1 MKEKQIGNMIEL
13 SPADPVGWIHCIGS
27 DTYVKRLLVTAD
39 AVSDYEEVTQKPAYT
54 KAEYDARVN
63 DLIRQRYS
71 ESEEFA
77 ILRQRD
83 IKPTEYSAYYAHCEE
98 CKELAKVEF
107 TKESQTKQEQSELN
121 DEKDFE

>member
-1 MKEKQIGNMIEL
+1 MKEKQIGNLIEL
-13 SPADPVGWIHCIGS
+13 SPADPDGWIHRIGS
-27 DTYVKRLLVTAD
+27 DTYVKRILVTVD
-39 AVSDYEEVTQKPAYT
+39 AVPDYEEVTQKPAYT

-83 IKPTEYSAYYAHCEE
+83 IKPAEYSAYYAHCEE
-98 CKELAKVEF
+98 CKELARVEL

>member
-1 MKEKQIGNMIEL
+1 MIEL
-13 SPADPVGWIHCIGS
+13 RPADPDNWIHRIGS
-27 DTYVKRLLVTAD
+27 DTYVKRI
-39 AVSDYEEVTQKPAYT
+39 AVKAETIPNYEEITRKPAYT

-83 IKPTEYSAYYAHCEE
+83 IKPAEYSAYYAHCEA
-98 CKELAKVEF
+98 CKELAKVEL
-107 TKESQTKQEQSELN
+107 TEQSQMKQEQSEPN

>member
-1 MKEKQIGNMIEL
+1 M
-13 SPADPVGWIHCIGS
+13 SPADPDGWIHRIGS
-27 DTYVKRLLVTAD
+27 DTYAKRILVTVEAI
-39 AVSDYEEVTQKPAYT
+39 SNYEEVTQKPAYT

-83 IKPTEYSAYYAHCEE
+83 IKPAEYSAYYAHCEE
-98 CKELAKVEF
+98 CKELAKVEL
-107 TKESQTKQEQSELN
+107 TKENQEKQERQN
-121 DEKDFE
+121 DEEIFD

>member
-1 MKEKQIGNMIEL
+1 MKEKQIGNLIEL
-13 SPADPVGWIHCIGS
+13 SSADPDGWIHRIGS
-27 DTYVKRLLVTAD
+27 DTYAKRILVTVEAI
-39 AVSDYEEVTQKPAYT
+39 SNYEEVTQKPAYT

-83 IKPTEYSAYYAHCEE
+83 IKPAEYSAYYAHCEE
-98 CKELAKVEF
+98 CKELAKVEL
-107 TKESQTKQEQSELN
+107 TKESRTKQEQSELN
-121 DEKDFE
+121 DETDFE

>member
-1 MKEKQIGNMIEL
+1 MVERQIGNMIEL
-13 SPADPVGWIHCIGS
+13 RPADPDNWIHRIGS
-27 DTYVKRLLVTAD
+27 DTYVKRI
-39 AVSDYEEVTQKPAYT
+39 AVKAETIPNYEEITRKPAYT

-83 IKPTEYSAYYAHCEE
+83 IKPAEYSAYYAHCEA
-98 CKELAKVEF
+98 CKELAKVEL
-107 TKESQTKQEQSELN
+107 TEHRP
-121 DEKDFE
+121 